1 VDGEVMSPREV
12 NEVEDVVVV
21 QEENTKTQMGKG
33 LRDKISSTMYKDFVT
48 HVRKVKPLESSY
60 A

>member
-1 VDGEVMSPREV
+1 MSPREV